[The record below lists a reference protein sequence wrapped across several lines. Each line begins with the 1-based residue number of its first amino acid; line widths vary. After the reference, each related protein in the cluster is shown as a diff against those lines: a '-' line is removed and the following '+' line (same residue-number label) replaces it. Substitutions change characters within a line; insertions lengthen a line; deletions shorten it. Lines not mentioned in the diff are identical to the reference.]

1 MGSEGE
7 TMPAYF
13 NEDNTIEQ
21 MVVKTLSD
29 NGWKYIPAEE
39 LPRLY
44 SDVMVEPMVKA
55 ALIRLNPVIAED
67 PTRADEVIYKLRTV
81 ILSVQPHNL
90 VTQNEVFK
98 KLIFEENSYPFGKD
112 GRMVPI
118 RFFGTMKKDDLALNE
133 YVVTNQW
140 VYPQAEGGKRLDIVL
155 LINGFPVVIG
165 ELKTPVRSAIT
176 WLDAAGDIS
185 AYEKSIPQM
194 FVTNI
199 FNFATEGK
207 CYRYGSVNMPINL
220 WGPWHTPNHKT
231 EGALSDV
238 KVSIEDM
245 ITPEKVMD
253 IFQFFTMFATDKK
266 YRKYKIICRYQQ
278 FEGANLIV
286 DRVVAGYPKKGLIWH
301 FQGSGK
307 SLLMVFAAQK
317 LRMIPEL
324 KNPTVVIVDDRID
337 LETQI
342 TATFNASD
350 IPNLASAST
359 KEELISF
366 FRGDMRKIL
375 ITTIFKFGEVD
386 CELNLRDNIIVMV
399 DEAHRTQEGDLG
411 EKMRLAL
418 PNAFFFGLT
427 GTPINRADKNTFATF
442 GAVEDR
448 TGYMSR
454 YSFSDSIRDGATL
467 PLHFE
472 PVPVELHVDK
482 DKLDKEF
489 EAMTEEAGLTKDE
502 KSELSR
508 RVNMKAIMYDPKRI
522 RKVCEHIVKHYK
534 EKIEPNGYK
543 GQVVVYDRECCLLY
557 KQVLD
562 ELLGEEATTIVM
574 DTNNDKEDR
583 YKKYRRDRDTEAKV
597 LDQFRDPNNP
607 LKLVIVTSKLLTGFD
622 APILQVM
629 YLDKPMK
636 DHTLLQA
643 ICRTNRTYDQGKTF
657 GLIVDYIGIFDDV
670 AKALDFDESSMRT
683 LITNIEEIKKE
694 LPKLMAKCLG
704 YFHGVDRTIDGWE
717 GLMAA
722 QDCLPTNKEKDA
734 FAADY
739 RVLNRAWDA
748 LSPDAFLRAYKAD
761 YLWLSRVYE
770 SVKPTDSRGGLI
782 WASLGAK
789 TIELVHQNMTVDD
802 ANEDMDILSMDADLI
817 DDFLEKQKDL
827 KAATKKVEINL
838 VAKILAHANDP
849 KFINLG
855 EKLEALRE
863 KHEQGLVTSIEFLK
877 LLLELA
883 KEAVQAEREVVP
895 ENEVDKGIAA
905 LTELFNGVKNR
916 ETPVIVER
924 IVADIDSI
932 VKIVRFPGWQ
942 DTTAGRQEVKKA
954 LRSVVWIKY
963 KIKDKEVFDKA
974 YEYIEQYY

>member
-1 MGSEGE
+1 MK
-7 TMPAYF
+7 ALF
-13 NEDNTIEQ
+13 NEDNTMEQ
-21 MVVKTLSD
+21 MIISILKE
-29 NGWKYIPAEE
+29 NGWTYIPAEK
-39 LPRLY
+39 LPRMY
-44 SDVMVEPMVKA
+44 SDVMVEPMVKE
-55 ALIRLNPVIAED
+55 ALIRLNPEIAAESS
-67 PTRADEVIYKLRTV
+67 RADEVIYKLRTV

-90 VTQNEVFK
+90 VTQNELFK
-98 KLIFEENSYPFGKD
+98 KLVFEENSFPFGKD

-118 RFFGTMKKDDLALNE
+118 RFFGTMRKEDIALNE

-140 VYPQAEGGKRLDIVL
+140 VYPQADGGKRLDIVL
-155 LINGFPVVIG
+155 LINGFPIAIG

-185 AYEKSIPQM
+185 AYEKSIPAM
-194 FVTNI
+194 FVTNV
-199 FNFATEGK
+199 FNFASEGK
-207 CYRYGSVNMPINL
+207 YYRYGSVNMPINM
-220 WGPWHTPNHKT
+220 WGPWHTSDHKA
-231 EGALSDV
+231 EGNLADV
-238 KVSIEDM
+238 KISIADM

-278 FEGANLIV
+278 FEGANMIV
-286 DRVVAGYPKKGLIWH
+286 SRVLAGYPKKGLIWH

-317 LRMIPEL
+317 LRMVPEL

-350 IPNLASAST
+350 IPNLTSAST
-359 KEELISF
+359 KEELSAF

-375 ITTIFKFGEVD
+375 ITTIFKFGEVNG
-386 CELNLRDNIIVMV
+386 ELNARDNIIVMV

-411 EKMRLAL
+411 EKMRMAL

-427 GTPINRADKNTFATF
+427 GTPINRVDKNTFLTF
-442 GAVEDR
+442 GAEEDR

-472 PVPVELHVDK
+472 PVPVELHVNK
-482 DKLDKEF
+482 DELDRAF
-489 EAMTEEAGLTKDE
+489 EAMTDEAGLSREE
-502 KSELSR
+502 KNELSR
-508 RVNMKAIMYDPKRI
+508 RVNMKAIMYNPARI
-522 RKVCEHIVKHYK
+522 RKVCEHIAKHFQS
-534 EKIEPNGYK
+534 KIAPNGYK
-543 GQVVVYDRECCLLY
+543 GQIVVYDRECCLMY
-557 KQVLD
+557 KAILD
-562 ELLGEEATTIVM
+562 ELLGEDASTIVM

-583 YKKYRRDRDTEAKV
+583 YKKYRRDRDAEGKI
-597 LDQFRDPNNP
+597 LDVFRDPNSE

-622 APILQVM
+622 APILQAM

-643 ICRTNRTYDQGKTF
+643 ICRTNRTYDQGKTH

-670 AKALDFDESSMRT
+670 AKALDFDETSMRQI
-683 LITNIEEIKKE
+683 ITNIEEIKKQ
-694 LPKLMAKCLG
+694 LPTLMKKCLG
-704 YFHGVDRTIDGWE
+704 YFMGVDRTVEGWE

-722 QDCLPTNKEKDA
+722 QECLPTNKEKDT

-748 LSPDAFLRAYKAD
+748 LSPDIFLNAYKSD
-761 YLWLSRVYE
+761 YQWLSRVYE
-770 SVKPTDSRGGLI
+770 SVKPTDGRGGLI

-789 TIELVHQNMTVDD
+789 TIELVHQNVTVGETD
-802 ANEDMDILSMDADLI
+802 EDMDILAMDADLI

-827 KAATKKVEINL
+827 KKAAKKVEISL
-838 VAKILAHANDP
+838 VAKILNHAQDP
-849 KFINLG
+849 KFIRLG

-883 KEAVQAEREVVP
+883 KEAARAEKDVVP
-895 ENEVDKGIAA
+895 EQEIDKGIAA
-905 LTELFNGVKNR
+905 LTELFNGVRNKN
-916 ETPVIVER
+916 TPVIVER

-932 VKIVRFPGWQ
+932 VKIVRFDGWQ
-942 DTTAGRQEVKKA
+942 STTAGKQEVKKA

-963 KIKDKEVFDKA
+963 KIKDKDVFDKA
-974 YEYIEQYY
+974 YSYIEQYY

>member
-1 MGSEGE
+1 MAN
-7 TMPAYF
+7 PF

-21 MVVKTLSD
+21 MMISALQE
-29 NGWKYIPAEE
+29 NGWRYIPSEE
-39 LPRLY
+39 LPRMY
-44 SDVMVEPMVKA
+44 SDVLVEPMVKE
-55 ALIRLNPVIAED
+55 ALIRLNPEIAED
-67 PTRADEVIYKLRTV
+67 PSRADEVIYKLRTV

-98 KLIFEENSYPFGKD
+98 KLVFEENSYPFGKD

-118 RFFGTMKKDDLALNE
+118 RFFGTMSKENLALNE

-155 LINGFPVVIG
+155 LINGFPVAVG
-165 ELKTPVRSAIT
+165 ELKTPVRSAIS
-176 WLDAAGDIS
+176 WLDAAGDIA
-185 AYEKSIPQM
+185 AYEKSIPAM
-194 FVTNI
+194 FVTNV

-207 CYRYGSVNMPINL
+207 CYRYGSVNMPINM
-220 WGPWHTPNHKT
+220 WGPWHTPDHKS
-231 EGALSDV
+231 EGGLADV
-238 KVSIEDM
+238 KVSVEDM

-317 LRMIPEL
+317 LRMMPEL

-350 IPNLASAST
+350 IPNLTSAST
-359 KEELISF
+359 KEELIDF

-375 ITTIFKFGEVD
+375 ITTIFKFGEVAG
-386 CELNLRDNIIVMV
+386 ELNPRDNIIVMV

-427 GTPINRADKNTFATF
+427 GTPINRTDKNTFATF
-442 GAVEDR
+442 GAEEDR

-482 DKLDKEF
+482 EKLNREF
-489 EAMTEEAGLTKDE
+489 DALTDEAGLSKEE

-508 RVNMKAIMYDPKRI
+508 RVNMKAIMYNPSRI
-522 RKVCEHIVKHYK
+522 REVCEHIAKHFR

-557 KQVLD
+557 KEVLD
-562 ELLGEEATTIVM
+562 ELLGEEASTIVM

-583 YKKYRRDRDTEAKV
+583 YKKYRRDRDAESKV
-597 LDQFRDPNNP
+597 LDSFRDPNSP

-643 ICRTNRTYDQGKTF
+643 ICRTNRTYDQGKTH

-670 AKALDFDESSMRT
+670 ARALDFDESSMRKI
-683 LITNIEEIKKE
+683 ITNIEEIKRR
-694 LPKLMAKCLG
+694 LPDLMKKCLK
-704 YFHGVDRTIDGWE
+704 YFMGVDRTVEGWE

-722 QDCLPTNKEKDA
+722 QECLPTNKDKDKY
-734 FAADY
+734 AADY

-748 LSPDAFLRAYKAD
+748 LSPDSCLTPYKAD

-770 SVKPTDSRGGLI
+770 SVKPTDGRGGLI

-789 TIELVHQNMTVDD
+789 TIELVHQNVTVGNAD
-802 ANEDMDILSMDADLI
+802 ESLDILSMDADLI
-817 DDFLEKQKDL
+817 DDFLEKQKDI
-827 KAATKKVEINL
+827 KKTTKKVEINL
-838 VAKILAHANDP
+838 VAKILKHGKDQ
-849 KFINLG
+849 KFIKLG

-863 KHEQGLVTSIEFLK
+863 KHEQGLITSIEFLK

-883 KEAVQAEREVVP
+883 KEAAQAEKEVVP
-895 ENEVDKGIAA
+895 EQEVDKGIAA
-905 LTELFNGVKNR
+905 LTELFNGVRNR
-916 ETPVIVER
+916 NTPVIVER

-932 VKIVRFPGWQ
+932 VKIVRFDGWQ
-942 DTTAGRQEVKKA
+942 NTTAGKQEVKKA

-974 YEYIEQYY
+974 YSYIEQYY

>member
-1 MGSEGE
+1 MSIH
-7 TMPAYF
+7 F

-21 MVVKTLSD
+21 MVIATLQD
-29 NGWKYIPAEE
+29 NGWKYIPSDQ
-39 LPRLY
+39 LPRMY
-44 SDVMVEPMVKA
+44 SDVLVEPMIKE
-55 ALIRLNPVIAED
+55 ALIRLNPEIAAE
-67 PTRADEVIYKLRTV
+67 PSRADEVIYKLRTL
-81 ILSVQPHNL
+81 ILSVQAHNL
-90 VTQNEVFK
+90 VTQNELFK
-98 KLIFEENSYPFGKD
+98 KLIFEENSYPFGEI
-112 GRMVPI
+112 GRMIPI
-118 RFFGTMKKDDLALNE
+118 RFFGTLKKESLALNE

-140 VYPQAEGGKRLDIVL
+140 IYPQAEGGKRLDIVL
-155 LINGFPVVIG
+155 LINGFPVTVG

-185 AYEKSIPQM
+185 AYEKSIPAM

-207 CYRYGSVNMPINL
+207 CYRYGSINMPINM
-220 WGPWHTPNHKT
+220 WGPWHTATHKT
-231 EGALSDV
+231 EGGLADV
-238 KVSIEDM
+238 KISMEDM

-278 FEGANLIV
+278 FEGANMIV

-317 LRMIPEL
+317 LRMNPEL

-350 IPNLASAST
+350 IPNLTSAST

-375 ITTIFKFGEVD
+375 ITTIFKFGEVSG
-386 CELNLRDNIIVMV
+386 ELNARDNIIVMV

-411 EKMRLAL
+411 EKMRMAL

-427 GTPINRADKNTFATF
+427 GTPINRVDKNTFATF
-442 GAVEDR
+442 GAEEDR

-482 DKLDKEF
+482 DKLDREF
-489 EAMTEEAGLTKDE
+489 DAMTDEAGLSKEE

-508 RVNMKAIMYDPKRI
+508 RVNMKAIMYNPARI
-522 RKVCEHIVKHYK
+522 RKVCEHIAKHFK

-543 GQVVVYDRECCLLY
+543 GQVVVYDRECCLMY
-557 KQVLD
+557 KDVLD

-583 YKKYRRDRDTEAKV
+583 YKRYRRDRDQESKV
-597 LDQFRDPNNP
+597 LDYFRDPQSP
-607 LKLVIVTSKLLTGFD
+607 LKLVIVTAKLLTGFD

-643 ICRTNRTYDQGKTF
+643 ICRTNRTYDQGKTH

-670 AKALDFDESSMRT
+670 AKALDFDETSMRRI
-683 LITNIEEIKKE
+683 ITNIEEIKKQ
-694 LPKLMAKCLG
+694 LPALLKKCLR
-704 YFHGVDRTIDGWE
+704 YFMGIDRTIEGWE

-722 QDCLPTNKEKDA
+722 QECLPTNKEKDA

-748 LSPDAFLRAYKAD
+748 LSPDSFLSPYKVD
-761 YLWLSRVYE
+761 YQWLTRVYE
-770 SVKPTDSRGGLI
+770 
-782 WASLGAK
+782 
-789 TIELVHQNMTVDD
+789 
-802 ANEDMDILSMDADLI
+802 
-817 DDFLEKQKDL
+817 
-827 KAATKKVEINL
+827 
-838 VAKILAHANDP
+838 
-849 KFINLG
+849 
-855 EKLEALRE
+855 
-863 KHEQGLVTSIEFLK
+863 
-877 LLLELA
+877 
-883 KEAVQAEREVVP
+883 
-895 ENEVDKGIAA
+895 
-905 LTELFNGVKNR
+905 
-916 ETPVIVER
+916 
-924 IVADIDSI
+924 
-932 VKIVRFPGWQ
+932 
-942 DTTAGRQEVKKA
+942 
-954 LRSVVWIKY
+954 
-963 KIKDKEVFDKA
+963 
-974 YEYIEQYY
+974 

>member
-1 MGSEGE
+1 MSL
-7 TMPAYF
+7 F

-21 MVVKTLSD
+21 MIISSLKN

-39 LPRLY
+39 LPRMH
-44 SDVMVEPMVKA
+44 SDVLVEPMVKE
-55 ALIRLNPVIAED
+55 ALIRLNPEIAED
-67 PTRADEVIYKLRTV
+67 PSRADEVIYKLRTV

-90 VTQNEVFK
+90 VTQNEIFK
-98 KLIFEENSYPFGKD
+98 KMIFEENSYPFGKD

-118 RFFGTMKKDDLALNE
+118 RFFGTMRKEDLALNE

-155 LINGFPVVIG
+155 LINGFPIAVG

-185 AYEKSIPQM
+185 AYEKSIPAM
-194 FVTNI
+194 FVTNV

-207 CYRYGSVNMPINL
+207 CYRYGSINMPINM
-220 WGPWHTPNHKT
+220 WGPWHTATHKA
-231 EGALSDV
+231 EGSLADV
-238 KVSIEDM
+238 KISIEDM

-278 FEGANLIV
+278 FEGANMIV

-350 IPNLASAST
+350 IPNLTSAAT
-359 KEELISF
+359 KEELLSF

-375 ITTIFKFGEVD
+375 ITTIFKFGEVSG
-386 CELNLRDNIIVMV
+386 ELNARDNIIVMV

-411 EKMRLAL
+411 EKMRMAL

-427 GTPINRADKNTFATF
+427 GTPINRVDKNTFATF
-442 GAVEDR
+442 GAEEDR

-482 DKLDKEF
+482 DKLDREF
-489 EAMTEEAGLTKDE
+489 DAMTDEAGLSRDE
-502 KSELSR
+502 KNELSR
-508 RVNMKAIMYDPKRI
+508 RVNMKAIMYNPARI
-522 RKVCEHIVKHYK
+522 RKVCEHIAKHFK

-543 GQVVVYDRECCLLY
+543 GQVVVYDRECCLMY
-557 KQVLD
+557 KAVLD
-562 ELLGEEATTIVM
+562 ELLGEDATTIVM

-583 YKKYRRDRDTEAKV
+583 YKKYRRDRDQESKV
-597 LDQFRDPNNP
+597 LDYFRDPHSP
-607 LKLVIVTSKLLTGFD
+607 LKLVIVTAKLLTGFD
-622 APILQVM
+622 APILQAM

-643 ICRTNRTYDQGKTF
+643 ICRTNRTYDQGKTH

-670 AKALDFDESSMRT
+670 AKALAFDENSMRRI
-683 LITNIEEIKKE
+683 ITNIEEIKKQ
-694 LPKLMAKCLG
+694 LPAILKKCLS
-704 YFHGVDRTIDGWE
+704 YFMGIDRTVEGWE

-722 QDCLPTNKEKDA
+722 QECLPTNKEKDA

-748 LSPDAFLRAYKAD
+748 LSPDSFLNPYKVD
-761 YLWLSRVYE
+761 YQWLSRVYE
-770 SVKPTDSRGGLI
+770 SVKPTDGRGGLI
-782 WASLGAK
+782 WAALGAK
-789 TIELVHQNMTVDD
+789 TIELVHQNVTVGEAD
-802 ANEDMDILSMDADLI
+802 EDMDILSMDADLI

-827 KAATKKVEINL
+827 KKTTKKVEINL
-838 VAKILAHANDP
+838 VAKILKHGGDP
-849 KFINLG
+849 KFVRLG

-883 KEAVQAEREVVP
+883 KEAAQAEKEVIP
-895 ENEVDKGIAA
+895 EEEVDKGIAA
-905 LTELFNGVKNR
+905 LTELFNGIKNKN
-916 ETPVIVER
+916 TPVIVER

-932 VKIVRFPGWQ
+932 VKIVRFDGWQ
-942 DTTAGRQEVKKA
+942 STTAGKQEVKKA

-963 KIKDKEVFDKA
+963 KIKDKEVFNKA
-974 YEYIEQYY
+974 YNYIEQYY

>member
-1 MGSEGE
+1 
-7 TMPAYF
+7 MPAYF

-118 RFFGTMKKDDLALNE
+118 RFFGAMKKDDLALNE

-562 ELLGEEATTIVM
+562 ELLGEEASTIVM